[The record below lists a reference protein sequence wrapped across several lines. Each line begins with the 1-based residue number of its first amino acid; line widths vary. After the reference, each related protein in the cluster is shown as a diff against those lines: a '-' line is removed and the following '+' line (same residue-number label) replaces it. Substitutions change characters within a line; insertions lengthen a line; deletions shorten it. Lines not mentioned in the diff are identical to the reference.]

1 MNLPNKLTVFRII
14 MIPFCI
20 AAMLIETLPHH
31 FIIALVLFIAA
42 FVTDTLDGKI
52 ARKYNLI
59 TDFGKM
65 MDPLADK
72 MLTISVLICF
82 LDLKVA
88 PCIAVVLII
97 MRELIVT
104 SLRMI
109 ALEKGMVIA
118 ADIFGKIKTVYQSVA
133 LSVMLFLC
141 ELSTFPSIADK
152 IPISLITN
160 ILMWIMATI
169 TVLSGANY
177 LIKNRGI
184 IIQ

>member
-42 FVTDTLDGKI
+42 FITDTLDGKI

-65 MDPLADK
+65 MD
-72 MLTISVLICF
+72 ISVLICF
-82 LDLKVA
+82 LDLKIA

-160 ILMWIMATI
+160 ILMWIMAAI